1 MISCLI
7 AEAVDSKWVEALNV
21 KDMGVN
27 FMMVMVM
34 LPGWKGEKR
43 LHELAECGDHGD
55 DDNHDDG
62 DDGEEKE
69 GLHDFAECETKT
81 SAQSLGK
88 RDVTE
93 GRWDIHGTQI

>member
-1 MISCLI
+1 
-7 AEAVDSKWVEALNV
+7 
-21 KDMGVN
+21 
-27 FMMVMVM
+27 MMVMVM
-34 LPGWKGEKR
+34 LLMVEGRK
-43 LHELAECGDHGD
+43 LDFAECGDHGD
-55 DDNHDDG
+55 DDDCDDHDDHDGG
-62 DDGEEKE
+62 DEKE

>member
-1 MISCLI
+1 M
-7 AEAVDSKWVEALNV
+7 ELNCAS
-21 KDMGVN
+21 DLTPRHN
-27 FMMVMVM
+27 
-34 LPGWKGEKR
+34 
-43 LHELAECGDHGD
+43 
-55 DDNHDDG
+55 DG

-81 SAQSLGK
+81 SAHSLGK

>member
-1 MISCLI
+1 M
-7 AEAVDSKWVEALNV
+7 
-21 KDMGVN
+21 
-27 FMMVMVM
+27 
-34 LPGWKGEKR
+34 
-43 LHELAECGDHGD
+43 HEFSECGDHGD
-55 DDNHDDG
+55 DGDSVDGDDSDDVDDHDDG
-62 DDGEEKE
+62 DGGGEKE

>member
-1 MISCLI
+1 M
-7 AEAVDSKWVEALNV
+7 
-21 KDMGVN
+21 
-27 FMMVMVM
+27 
-34 LPGWKGEKR
+34 
-43 LHELAECGDHGD
+43 HEFVECGAGGD
-55 DDNHDDG
+55 DDDHDDGDDLNDGDDHDDDDDHDDG

>member
-1 MISCLI
+1 M
-7 AEAVDSKWVEALNV
+7 
-21 KDMGVN
+21 
-27 FMMVMVM
+27 
-34 LPGWKGEKR
+34 
-43 LHELAECGDHGD
+43 HEFAECGAGGD
-55 DDNHDDG
+55 DDDHDDGDDG

>member
-1 MISCLI
+1 M
-7 AEAVDSKWVEALNV
+7 
-21 KDMGVN
+21 
-27 FMMVMVM
+27 
-34 LPGWKGEKR
+34 PGTPHPVSAPAGRPPANGE
-43 LHELAECGDHGD
+43 DY
-55 DDNHDDG
+55 DDG

-81 SAQSLGK
+81 SAPSLGK

>member
-1 MISCLI
+1 
-7 AEAVDSKWVEALNV
+7 
-21 KDMGVN
+21 
-27 FMMVMVM
+27 MMVMVM
-34 LPGWKGEKR
+34 LPGWKGEKS
-43 LHELAECGDHGD
+43 LHEFAECGDHGD
-55 DDNHDDG
+55 DDDGDDGDDGDDVDDHDDG

-81 SAQSLGK
+81 SAPSLGK